1 MLPVKKTP
9 YLMEVLWRQATT
21 ITKSLID
28 GRLNN
33 RGFFALHNKKPDLG
47 VAGMGST
54 AEPSGTAFAPP
65 LSSPSSETCFLPFSS
80 HFMFA

>member
-21 ITKSLID
+21 ITKSLMD

-33 RGFFALHNKKPDLG
+33 RGFFALHNKKPVLG
-47 VAGMGST
+47 VAGIGST
-54 AEPSGTAFAPP
+54 AEPLGTAFAPP
-65 LSSPSSETCFLPFSS
+65 LSSPSSEARFLPFTSN
-80 HFMFA
+80 FMFA